1 MKTSKM
7 LAVLITGGVLAL
19 SGPVFADERGGKG
32 KDETKEKVEMA
43 RAAKVNI
50 DQAIKTA
57 SEKVQGKV
65 IEAEL
70 EKKHD
75 KTVWEVEVVTA
86 ENQVMEVHVDAD
98 SGAVIDV
105 EEQKPEKKQER
116 KRERKKEHKD

>member
-7 LAVLITGGVLAL
+7 LTALVTGGVLAL
-19 SGPVFADERGGKG
+19 SGPVFADEKEHESGKG
-32 KDETKEKVEMA
+32 KADMA
-43 RAAKVNI
+43 AAAKVTI

-75 KTVWEVEVVTA
+75 KTVWEVEVLTS
-86 ENQVMEVHVDAD
+86 ENKVMEVHVDAD

-105 EEQKPEKKQER
+105 EEQKPEKKKER
-116 KRERKKEHKD
+116 KRKKEHRD

>member
-1 MKTSKM
+1 MNTSKM

-19 SGPVFADERGGKG
+19 SGPVFADEKGGKG

-43 RAAKVNI
+43 GAAKVTI

-75 KTVWEVEVVTA
+75 KTVWEVEVVTS
-86 ENQVMEVHVDAD
+86 ENKVMEVHVDAD

-105 EEQKPEKKQER
+105 EEEKPGKKQER
-116 KRERKKEHKD
+116 KRERKKEH